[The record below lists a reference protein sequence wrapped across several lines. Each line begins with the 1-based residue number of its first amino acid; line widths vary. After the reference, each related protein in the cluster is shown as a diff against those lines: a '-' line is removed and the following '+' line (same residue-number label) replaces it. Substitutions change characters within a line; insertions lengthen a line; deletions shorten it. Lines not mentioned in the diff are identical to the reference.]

1 MASRYYVLTTEDLE
15 KLKELIED
23 AGTMDAIEFI
33 NKIMDSQ

>member
-15 KLKELIED
+15 RLKELIED

-33 NKIMDSQ
+33 DNIMASQ